1 MDTPQSNALLKRLIA
16 AVERVGHN
24 PEILRQDLNRHS
36 NTIRAAQE
44 RSKHQG
50 DIKPI
55 WLDPILAK
63 YEQSE
68 GNHHK
73 KDDRQ
78 YGVQNSLR
86 WATWFTFGAVVICA
100 GMTLLIDRAN
110 ENGAHAA
117 ACPISPNGLAIADL
131 KIKKNEVGG
140 ALESA
145 RRFSLATRCVE
156 AERAA

>member
-24 PEILRQDLNRHS
+24 LEILRQDLNRHS

-86 WATWFTFGAVVICA
+86 WGYVVYFWGCCH
-100 GMTLLIDRAN
+100 LRRDDV
-110 ENGAHAA
+110 AHR
-117 ACPISPNGLAIADL
+117 SRQR
-131 KIKKNEVGG
+131 E
-140 ALESA
+140 
-145 RRFSLATRCVE
+145 RCSC
-156 AERAA
+156 RSMSHFP